1 MNQSRANNVGT
12 VFSFLALTVRIPLLV
27 CWVFFFCGSARHE
40 LAGGLIETHHSIGSV
55 MIASQSSTSQRSIG
69 PHSGGGMRPLG
80 KKKYSVNGNTVTTC
94 QWPSAG
100 ARVWPFNGGQR
111 SARNAQKKQKKTK
124 TNRQTVGQ
132 WRPWESARIAGIRL
146 EKGPP
151 APRMA
156 AMLWDALSS
165 RTAFF

>member
-80 KKKYSVNGNTVTTC
+80 KKKILGKWQHGNDV
-94 QWPSAG
+94 P
-100 ARVWPFNGGQR
+100 
-111 SARNAQKKQKKTK
+111 
-124 TNRQTVGQ
+124 
-132 WRPWESARIAGIRL
+132 
-146 EKGPP
+146 
-151 APRMA
+151 MA
-156 AMLWDALSS
+156 ICRCACL
-165 RTAFF
+165 AF